1 MRKVLFLREAAINV
15 SVAEKRASLD
25 MRFFSLTIS
34 SFKHRRC
41 QVLMFLSTCTV
52 VPTDH
57 S

>member
-1 MRKVLFLREAAINV
+1 MRKVLFLREAAISV

-41 QVLMFLSTCTV
+41 QVLMFLSTCIV